1 MACTGYEH
9 GSRVE
14 VIRPLSNANVPIG
27 AVGRV
32 VAIDRSNHLLDV
44 LFDLFGLYRGLD
56 AHSFRLLAML
66 A

>member
-14 VIRPLSNANVPIG
+14 LIQALSNANVPLG

-32 VAIDRSNHLLDV
+32 VAINRNDHLIDV
-44 LFDLFGLYRGLD
+44 VFDVFGLFRNLD
-56 AHSFRLLAML
+56 PHSFRLLSML